1 MQRVETLDELLV
13 AEPSVLTPPTL
24 AEVQDET
31 ENLRV
36 LTHAVE
42 RIWRQAH
49 EEVERE
55 REQQRRTAERAR
67 FNLD

>member
-13 AEPSVLTPPTL
+13 AEPSVLTPPTP

-31 ENLRV
+31 ENLQV
-36 LTHAVE
+36 LTHVVE
-42 RIWRQAH
+42 RLWQTAQEQA
-49 EEVERE
+49 ERE
-55 REQQRRTAERAR
+55 REQQRRAAERAR

>member
-55 REQQRRTAERAR
+55 REQQRHTAERAR

>member
-13 AEPSVLTPPTL
+13 AEPSILIPPTP

-31 ENLRV
+31 ENLQV

-42 RIWRQAH
+42 RIWRQAR

-55 REQQRRTAERAR
+55 REHQRRAAERAR